1 MEEKRELTNEEKAV
15 RLAYFLWK
23 SIDHEG
29 MSTSRRMGIWDEFQ
43 QKLIYAAM
51 QQTPE
56 AMIEVFAKKFSIMSY
71 KHSAI
76 LAFMTPKAID
86 QIRRNPRKI
95 VLMLRVT
102 IEEEKAD
109 YKAKGEEKAE
119 KEKAKERMKRMNA
132 DWEQFIKGDEK
143 NE

>member
-1 MEEKRELTNEEKAV
+1 
-15 RLAYFLWK
+15 
-23 SIDHEG
+23 
-29 MSTSRRMGIWDEFQ
+29 
-43 QKLIYAAM
+43 M

-76 LAFMTPKAID
+76 LAFMTPEAMD

-102 IEEEKAD
+102 IEEEKAE
-109 YKAKGEEKAE
+109 YKAKVEEKAE
-119 KEKAKERMKRMNA
+119 KEKAKERAKLMNA

-143 NE
+143 HD